1 MSIVHNKDIGTKQKA
16 LAINLDRK
24 IYGSFAEIGAGQDV
38 AANFFKAG
46 ASSGTIAKTMSAYD
60 MTFSDAIYGA
70 QQGRRYV
77 SEPRLISMLEREY
90 GLLIERLAEQR
101 GTTTTFFAFSDTI
114 SALNYHKTNDGHGWM
129 GVRFQLE
136 PDGEFND
143 VVLHVKLLDN
153 DNNLQQQAVGIL
165 GVNLIYACFYYHE
178 IPPVF
183 LLSLMDNLSKDR
195 IQIDMIRFEGPGFTK
210 VDNRLMSLHLVKYGF
225 SDVAVFGPDGKNL
238 QPSEALYKK
247 HIVVVRGRFRPI
259 INVHLDMLHT
269 GVKQFMQEP
278 DVDKTNIVVITELT
292 LQSLKERNAD
302 QTAEIDEK
310 DFLDRVDILCSLGQ
324 TVLISNFHEY
334 YKLVAYLSK
343 ITKLKLGVVLGY
355 PNLEYI
361 FSEEHYG
368 DLPGGILESFATLFS
383 RKVKLFIY
391 PTLRDGVIYNC
402 LRFNLPPHLID
413 LYRYL
418 IANDKIEDIRHYN
431 ENNLHVQTDKVLQ
444 LIRQGAPG
452 WEEYVP
458 PEVAAM
464 IKDRRLFGYAGD
476 GPGTGATGNGETTGN
491 GEGTHNGGETSNGQG
506 TGKDPG
512 KVVDAA

>member
-1 MSIVHNKDIGTKQKA
+1 MSIIHNKDIGTKQKA
-16 LAINLDRK
+16 LAVNLDPA

-60 MTFSDAIYGA
+60 MVVSDAIYGA
-70 QQGRRYV
+70 QKVKRYV
-77 SEPRLISMLEREY
+77 SEPRLMAMLDHEY

-101 GTTTTFFAFSDTI
+101 GDHTTFFAFSDTI
-114 SALNYHKTNDGHGWM
+114 SALNYQKTNEAHGWM
-129 GVRFQLE
+129 GVRFQME
-136 PDGEFND
+136 PNGAYND
-143 VVLHVKLLDN
+143 VVIHVKLLDN
-153 DNNLQQQAVGIL
+153 DNNLQQQAVGVL
-165 GVNLIYACFYYHE
+165 GVNLMYACFYYHE
-178 IPPVF
+178 NPPVF
-183 LLSLMDNLSKDR
+183 LLSLMDELSKDR
-195 IQIDMIRFEGPGFTK
+195 IQIDMIRFEGPGFSK

-225 SDVAVFGPDGKNL
+225 SDAAVFGPDGKNQ

-247 HIVVVRGRFRPI
+247 HIVVIRGRFRPI
-259 INVHLDMLHT
+259 INVHLDMLNT

-278 DVDKTNIVVITELT
+278 DVDKENVVVVTELT
-292 LQSLKERNAD
+292 LQALKERDAD
-302 QTAEIDEK
+302 PTAEIDEK

-324 TVLISNFHEY
+324 TVMISNFHEY

-361 FSEEHYG
+361 FSEEHYK

-391 PTLRDGVIYNC
+391 PTLRDGVIMNC
-402 LRFNLPPHLID
+402 LRFHPPQHLID

-418 IANDKIEDIRHYN
+418 IANNKIEDISHYN
-431 ENNLHVQTDKVLQ
+431 EENLHVQTDIVLQ
-444 LIRQGAPG
+444 LIKQGAEG

-464 IKDRRLFGYAGD
+464 IKDRRLFGY
-476 GPGTGATGNGETTGN
+476 THETHTVKQD
-491 GEGTHNGGETSNGQG
+491 T
-506 TGKDPG
+506 
-512 KVVDAA
+512 AAE

>member
-1 MSIVHNKDIGTKQKA
+1 MNPVHNKEIGTKQKA
-16 LAINLDRK
+16 LAINLDPT

-60 MTFSDAIYGA
+60 MIFSDAIYGA
-70 QQGRRYV
+70 QKGKRYV
-77 SEPRLISMLEREY
+77 TESRLISMLDREY

-101 GTTTTFFAFSDTI
+101 GNTTTFFAFSDTV

-136 PDGEFND
+136 PNGQFND
-143 VVLHVKLLDN
+143 VVLHFKLLDN

-165 GVNLIYACFYYHE
+165 GVNLIYACFYYHT

-183 LLSLMDNLSKDR
+183 LLSLMDDLSTDR
-195 IQIDMIRFEGPGFTK
+195 IQIDMIRFEGPSFVK

-225 SDVAVFGPDGKNL
+225 SNAAVFGPDGNNL
-238 QPSEALYKK
+238 QPSEVLYKK
-247 HIVVVRGRFRPI
+247 HIVVIRGRFRPL
-259 INVHLDMLHT
+259 INVHLDMLNT
-269 GVKQFMQEP
+269 GVKQFMQES
-278 DVDKTNIVVITELT
+278 DVDKDNIVVISELT
-292 LQSLKERNAD
+292 LQALKERNAD
-302 QTAEIDEK
+302 ASADIDEK

-343 ITKLKLGVVLGY
+343 ITKLKMGVIVGY

-361 FSEEHYG
+361 FAEEHYQ
-368 DLPGGILESFATLFS
+368 DLQGGILESFATLFS

-391 PTLRDGVIYNC
+391 PTFRNGIIWNC
-402 LRFNLPPHLID
+402 LRFSPPSHLVD

-418 IANDKIEDIRHYN
+418 IANNKIEDIRHYN
-431 ENNLHVQTDKVLQ
+431 ENNLNVETDKVLNM
-444 LIRQGAPG
+444 IKQGEGG

-458 PEVAAM
+458 AEVADM
-464 IKDRRLFGYAGD
+464 IKDRCLFGYPCEIIPQD
-476 GPGTGATGNGETTGN
+476 TN
-491 GEGTHNGGETSNGQG
+491 TSN
-506 TGKDPG
+506 P
-512 KVVDAA
+512 A